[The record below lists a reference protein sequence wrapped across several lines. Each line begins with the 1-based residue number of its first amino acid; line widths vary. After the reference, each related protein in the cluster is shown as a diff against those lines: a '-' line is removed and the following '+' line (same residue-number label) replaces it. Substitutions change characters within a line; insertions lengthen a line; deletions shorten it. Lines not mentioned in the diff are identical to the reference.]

1 MASSEQDVRWVQR
14 LSNYSQAL
22 GHLSEAVEL
31 AEQRPLTSL
40 EQQGLIQAFEFTHEL
55 AWNVMKDYFYWQG
68 NSAITGSR
76 DATREAY
83 AKGLLEDGEGWM
95 AMIKSRNQSP
105 HTYNQAVAEAIV
117 NAVIGHYHGLL
128 VAFELRM
135 RQIEAR

>member
-1 MASSEQDVRWVQR
+1 MASPEQDVRWLQR

-76 DATREAY
+76 DATREALCQ
-83 AKGLLEDGEGWM
+83 GLARRRRGMDGHDQEPQPIVAYLQPG
-95 AMIKSRNQSP
+95 SRRSHCQRSHRALP
-105 HTYNQAVAEAIV
+105 RTSRR
-117 NAVIGHYHGLL
+117 L
-128 VAFELRM
+128 
-135 RQIEAR
+135 